1 LFLLPEE
8 KEIFMPVIKRYPN
21 RKLYD
26 TQAKRYITLDGI
38 ADLIREGEDIQV
50 IDHASGEDLTALTL
64 TQIIFEQ
71 EKKQTGVLPLSML
84 TGLIRASGDRLTSL
98 PKVIFSNT
106 FWQQI
111 DEEIKSRIQT
121 LVKLGEMEEEEGK
134 NIQAK
139 LLQPKVHTHGMS
151 TEKRQPTAISSQ
163 ELEAYLLKRQVPTQA
178 DINQLYSQLEALA
191 NKLDKITESDH
202 S

>member
-1 LFLLPEE
+1 ML
-8 KEIFMPVIKRYPN
+8 VIKRYPN

-26 TQAKRYITLDGI
+26 TQAKQYITLEGI
-38 ADLIREGEDIQV
+38 ADLIREGGEIQV

-84 TGLIRASGDRLTSL
+84 TGLIRASGDRLTAL

-121 LVKLGEMEEEEGK
+121 LIKLGELGEEEGEK
-134 NIQAK
+134 IQTK
-139 LLQPKVHTHGMS
+139 LLQPKVHTHGTS
-151 TEKRQPTAISSQ
+151 TERRPPNLFSSQ
-163 ELEAYLLKRQVPTQA
+163 ELEDYLLKRQVPTQA
-178 DINQLYSQLEALA
+178 DINQLYAQLEALA
-191 NKLDKITESDH
+191 NKLDEISESEH